1 MSKNVA
7 LICTSA
13 SELKGKPTGAWLE
26 EIATPYYTL
35 LDAGYEVSFVSTK
48 GGQIPIDAASTQ
60 GDFYTPDCVKFMADE
75 TAVAALSSSAALA
88 SHDFSSVAGIYIAG
102 GHGCCVDFYKN
113 PELTKVIDVAFADSK
128 PVAADCHG
136 PVALLSCSK
145 PDGTPLIAGKRVTG
159 FTDTEEAAV
168 GLTEA
173 VPELIEAAFRGLGAD
188 FSKAESDWSPHA
200 VADGCLITG
209 QNPASSKACVDLF
222 VAAIAA

>member
-13 SELKGKPTGAWLE
+13 SELKGKPTGGLAR

-60 GDFYTPDCVKFMADE
+60 GDFYTPRLREVHGRRDRRRPP
-75 TAVAALSSSAALA
+75 SSSAALA
-88 SHDFSSVAGIYIAG
+88 SYDFSSVAGIYIAG

-113 PELTKVIDVAFADSK
+113 PELTKVIDAAFADSK

-136 PVALLSCSK
+136 PVALLSC
-145 PDGTPLIAGKRVTG
+145 
-159 FTDTEEAAV
+159 F
-168 GLTEA
+168 
-173 VPELIEAAFRGLGAD
+173 
-188 FSKAESDWSPHA
+188 
-200 VADGCLITG
+200 
-209 QNPASSKACVDLF
+209 
-222 VAAIAA
+222 

>member
-1 MSKNVA
+1 MVAPLLFARSTLSEMPLFTMSKNVA

-88 SHDFSSVAGIYIAG
+88 SYDFSSVAGG
-102 GHGCCVDFYKN
+102 LDNTTTTWHQ
-113 PELTKVIDVAFADSK
+113 
-128 PVAADCHG
+128 
-136 PVALLSCSK
+136 LL
-145 PDGTPLIAGKRVTG
+145 P
-159 FTDTEEAAV
+159 
-168 GLTEA
+168 
-173 VPELIEAAFRGLGAD
+173 
-188 FSKAESDWSPHA
+188 
-200 VADGCLITG
+200 
-209 QNPASSKACVDLF
+209 
-222 VAAIAA
+222 